1 MPPGASRAA
10 RWGERGR
17 HGWATRARAQ
27 EGEEGEGG
35 LARGFGLLP
44 FFSIFFFFLLFS
56 IIPIHIYTQE
66 RATKINGYTP
76 RQYVKQKENALHKQK
91 KIIIYAPA

>member
-1 MPPGASRAA
+1 V
-10 RWGERGR
+10 
-17 HGWATRARAQ
+17 GWL
-27 EGEEGEGG
+27 EGLGS
-35 LARGFGLLP
+35 

-76 RQYVKQKENALHKQK
+76 RQYVKQKENALHKQNNICSSMMQQSK
-91 KIIIYAPA
+91 HL